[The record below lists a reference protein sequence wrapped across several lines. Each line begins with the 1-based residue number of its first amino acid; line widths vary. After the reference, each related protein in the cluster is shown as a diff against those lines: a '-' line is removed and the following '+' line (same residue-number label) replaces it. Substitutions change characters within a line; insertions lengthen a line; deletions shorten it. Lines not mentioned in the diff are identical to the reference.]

1 MLLLGSL
8 LMKKSETSLTIPGI
22 RVEHDVMDVGL
33 VNLGV
38 AEDLLDR
45 VKSATE
51 QILVKLFETS
61 TSERGIVVE

>member
-1 MLLLGSL
+1 
-8 LMKKSETSLTIPGI
+8 
-22 RVEHDVMDVGL
+22 MDVGP

-38 AEDLLDR
+38 AEDFLDR

-61 TSERGIVVE
+61 TSEREG